1 VSAPSLHVEPALHV
15 APSWRAVTREQVKT
29 VNMRIRRLMY
39 LVICLYGVLVG
50 VGILIALR
58 ARELN
63 AKQAAYQ
70 MANFTFTPRAVFPL
84 LILAII
90 VPLLTWEGE
99 GPSRRS
105 YHLMMPMPQHRH
117 SLTRV
122 FAGWVWL
129 MVATAA
135 YLVAIVLTVAVME
148 RLTGNTQP
156 YEPFFIYWEWL
167 VPFTSVSIVYL
178 LASAATL
185 ATEQPL
191 LWILGVTALLGG
203 SIAVLHMLGFEDGSR
218 ALQKIYSG
226 KYGAV
231 AAFLGIVEWRAD
243 NGTLYPSLGRWL
255 GATAIWA
262 IGSGVVLRWLS
273 ARRTESPS

>member
-1 VSAPSLHVEPALHV
+1 
-15 APSWRAVTREQVKT
+15 
-29 VNMRIRRLMY
+29 MY
-39 LVICLYGVLVG
+39 LMICLYGMLVG
-50 VGILIALR
+50 VGIFIALR

-70 MANFTFTPRAVFPL
+70 MANFTFTPRSVFPL
-84 LILAII
+84 LILAIV

-105 YHLMMPMPQHRH
+105 YHLMMPVPQYRH
-117 SLTRV
+117 SLMRV

-148 RLTGNTQP
+148 GLTGNTQP
-156 YEPFFIYWEWL
+156 YEPFFVYWEWL
-167 VPFTSVSIVYL
+167 VPFTSVSIVYF

-191 LWILGVTALLGG
+191 LWILGIPALLGG
-203 SIAVLHMLGFEDGSR
+203 SMALLHMLGFEDESR
-218 ALQKIYSG
+218 ALQMIYSG
-226 KYGAV
+226 KSGAA
-231 AAFLGIVEWRAD
+231 AAFLGSVEWRAG

-255 GATAIWA
+255 GATALWA
-262 IGSGVVLRWLS
+262 VGSGVVLRWLS
-273 ARRTESPS
+273 ARRTEPSS